1 MFFNKDIFLQIL
13 IGLKFFVILRPEKR
27 LSRAYLRVRKVGTA
41 QSDIL
46 PNGKPLETE
55 EESATENNRLKR

>member
-1 MFFNKDIFLQIL
+1 MKAQNDEKYHCCLQIFCNFAARKATVAGVL
-13 IGLKFFVILRPEKR
+13 
-27 LSRAYLRVRKVGTA
+27 LRVRKVGTA

-55 EESATENNRLKR
+55 EESATENNRPRG